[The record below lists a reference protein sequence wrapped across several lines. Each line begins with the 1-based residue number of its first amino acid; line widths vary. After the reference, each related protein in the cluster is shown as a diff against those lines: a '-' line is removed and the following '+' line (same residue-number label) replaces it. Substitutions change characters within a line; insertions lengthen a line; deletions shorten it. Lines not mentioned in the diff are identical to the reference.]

1 MTVRT
6 HRSAST
12 RRSGRPRWLA
22 PLAVAA
28 VIAAVLVLAGVVA
41 LSTVF
46 YAGLS
51 GGMILMH
58 VGGHGHGGRGGGHE
72 THVAHV
78 SDAIA
83 PDVRRAPPAD
93 RSGVDATDAPPG
105 IHSS

>member
-6 HRSAST
+6 HDSTGT
-12 RRSGRPRWLA
+12 RRFGRPRWLG

-46 YAGLS
+46 YAGLF

-58 VGGHGHGGRGGGHE
+58 VRGHGHGGHGAGHDAHDVEESDGTASPNGPASGAPAGTAVDRPHGGCH
-72 THVAHV
+72 
-78 SDAIA
+78 
-83 PDVRRAPPAD
+83 
-93 RSGVDATDAPPG
+93 
-105 IHSS
+105 

>member
-6 HRSAST
+6 HRGAST

-46 YAGLS
+46 YAGLF

-58 VGGHGHGGRGGGHE
+58 VGRHGHGGHGAGHE
-72 THVAHV
+72 AHAAEEPDETGP
-78 SDAIA
+78 DAG
-83 PDVRRAPPAD
+83 PATAVD
-93 RSGVDATDAPPG
+93 RPHGG
-105 IHSS
+105 CH

>member
-22 PLAVAA
+22 PLVVAA

-46 YAGLS
+46 YAGLF

-72 THVAHV
+72 AHDV
-78 SDAIA
+78 EGPNDTG
-83 PDVRRAPPAD
+83 PDMRAATAVD
-93 RSGVDATDAPPG
+93 RPPG
-105 IHSS
+105 GCH

>member
-6 HRSAST
+6 HDSTGT
-12 RRSGRPRWLA
+12 RRSGRPRWLG

-46 YAGLS
+46 YAGLF

-58 VGGHGHGGRGGGHE
+58 VRGHGHGAGHDAHDVEESDGTASPNGPASGAPAGTAVDRPHGGCH
-72 THVAHV
+72 
-78 SDAIA
+78 
-83 PDVRRAPPAD
+83 
-93 RSGVDATDAPPG
+93 
-105 IHSS
+105 